1 MESWVFL
8 LVGGLGAV
16 GAALTLGTLAALVQ
30 FRRSGTLPGQDE
42 DAPPPGP
49 GAERRLWVRMVLG
62 VVVAAVCFAILAE
75 RGLVGGPV
83 LG

>member
-8 LVGGLGAV
+8 LVGGVGAV
-16 GAALTLGTLAALVQ
+16 GAALSLGTLAALVQ
-30 FRRSGTLPGQDE
+30 YRRNGTLPGQDQ

-49 GAERRLWVRMVLG
+49 GAERRLWIRILIGM
-62 VVVAAVCFAILAE
+62 VVAVVAFANLAE
-75 RGLVGGPV
+75 QGLLGGPI